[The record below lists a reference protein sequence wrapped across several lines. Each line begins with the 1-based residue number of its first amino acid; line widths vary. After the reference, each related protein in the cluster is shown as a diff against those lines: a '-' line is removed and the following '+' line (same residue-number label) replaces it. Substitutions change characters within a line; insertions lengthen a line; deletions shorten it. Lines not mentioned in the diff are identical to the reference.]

1 MLRVTALLLSLLA
14 TMTVQANPSSAAF
27 YYGPDIPWGELSAF
41 DIAVVEPAQSTSPP
55 ADRVA
60 QFYAYA
66 SIGEVLPSRD
76 YAAGVRP
83 EWVLGENPDW
93 GTRVL
98 DLSNPA
104 LRDYLLDSL
113 LGPLHEQGYRG
124 FFLDTLDSYQLAA
137 TTDAERNV
145 QRRGLETLIKQAA
158 ERFPGM
164 RLVLNRGFELLPE
177 IHQYVD
183 AVAAESL
190 FQRWL
195 PAEDRYQAVPE
206 NDRQWLLDRFQEV
219 RDDYGIP
226 TIAIDYAPPGARD
239 QARELADKIQAEG
252 VIPWVSNPALDM
264 LGVGALEVLPR
275 RVLMIHD
282 TPAGQRWEESNL
294 IRYGLMPAQFLG
306 LVPDIRAIDAPMPAG
321 TLTGRYAGIIT
332 WLENDRPHSP
342 EFAAWLAR
350 QVDAGVPVAMLANP
364 PLDVSGPVGRRLGFR
379 VPPAPRSLPR
389 VDAAHPQMGFE
400 APLPALI
407 EMAQPVAI
415 DHARP
420 WLSVSADG
428 NQYVPVAI
436 TEWGGYA
443 LDPFLVR
450 SVLPGVRSEEITD
463 RWMLNPLTFL
473 REALK
478 LPSMPVP
485 DVTTENGRRLLMV
498 HMDGDGFP
506 SLAEVEGYR
515 GQAAAEVLQQEI
527 LKRYRL
533 PTTLSVIEGEV
544 ARTGLYPDRAEE
556 LEDIAQRMFLLDHV
570 EAATH
575 TFSHP
580 FYWYEAQEH
589 PQRIKGAQGDLRLD
603 VPDYQLNLE
612 REILGSARYIKNK
625 LLPPGKDVE
634 MVLWSGD
641 TMPTPEALETARRG
655 GLLNMNGSDTTITES
670 NRTWTLIKGIGLPK
684 GDQYQVYAPNQNENI
699 YTGNWRGPFYG
710 FERVIETFELTN
722 TPIRFKPV
730 DIYYHTYIASK
741 NASLESLRRVYDWAL
756 SQPLHP
762 VFASDYARKVLN
774 FNDLVVARDG
784 DGWVVKGS
792 DALRTLRL
800 PDDLAR
806 PDLENSTGVAG
817 WHRGESGR
825 YLHLTGG
832 RARWLPGGGEGA
844 DGAETPML
852 WEANG
857 RLLAW
862 RRVGG
867 GLEFSLG
874 GEVPLTFTLVQPD
887 GCELRQGED
896 RLAPV
901 ARDGN
906 RYQYRSEQ
914 HELSA
919 LRLDCGA

>member
-1 MLRVTALLLSLLA
+1 MRVTALLLSLCVMMTAQA
-14 TMTVQANPSSAAF
+14 TPSSAAF

-41 DIAVVEPAQSTSPP
+41 DIPVVEPAQSQSPP
-55 ADRVA
+55 ADKVA

-76 YAAGVRP
+76 YAAGVQP

-104 LRDYLLDSL
+104 LRAYLLDSL
-113 LGPLHEQGYRG
+113 LAPLHEQGYRG

-137 TTDAERNV
+137 ATDAQREA

-177 IHQYVD
+177 IHQHVD

-195 PAEDRYQAVPE
+195 PGEERYQAVPE
-206 NDRQWLLDRFQEV
+206 SDRQWLLDRFQEV
-219 RDDYGIP
+219 RDDYGIA
-226 TIAIDYAPPGARD
+226 TIAIDYAPPGDR
-239 QARELADKIQAEG
+239 QRARELARKIEAEG

-275 RVLMIHD
+275 RVLMIHG

-294 IRYGLMPAQFLG
+294 VRYGLMPAQFLG
-306 LVPDIRAIDAPMPAG
+306 LVPDIRAVDAPMPAG

-332 WLENDRPHSP
+332 WLENDRPHRP

-350 QVDAGVPVAMLANP
+350 QIEAGVPVAMFANP
-364 PLDVSGPVGRRLGFR
+364 PLDVGGPVGRRLGFTT
-379 VPPAPRSLPR
+379 PPAPRSLPR

-407 EMAQPVAI
+407 ELAWPVAI
-415 DHARP
+415 DGARP

-428 NQYVPVAI
+428 HQYVPVAV
-436 TEWGGYA
+436 TAWGGYA
-443 LDPFLVR
+443 LDPFVVR

-463 RWMLNPLTFL
+463 RWMLNPLVFV

-478 LPSMPVP
+478 LPAMPVP

-527 LKRYRL
+527 LKRYRV

-556 LEDIAQRMFLLDHV
+556 LEDIARRMFRLDHV

-580 FYWYEAQEH
+580 FYWYEAQAH
-589 PQRIKGAQGDLRLD
+589 PDRIKGAQGDLRLD
-603 VPDYQLNLE
+603 VPDYQLDLE
-612 REILGSARYIKNK
+612 REIIGSARYIKNR
-625 LLPPGKDVE
+625 LLPPGKEVKL
-634 MVLWSGD
+634 VLWSGD
-641 TMPTPEALETARRG
+641 TIPTREALETARQG

-670 NRTWTLIKGIGLPK
+670 NPSWTLIKGIGLPK
-684 GDQYQVYAPNQNENI
+684 GDQYQVYAPNQNENL

-756 SQPLHP
+756 AQPLHP

-774 FNDLVVARDG
+774 FNELVIARDG
-784 DGWVVKGS
+784 DAWVVSGS

-800 PDDLAR
+800 PDGLAA
-806 PDLENSTGVAG
+806 PDLNTSAGVAG
-817 WHRGESGR
+817 LHRGDSGT

-832 RARWLPGGGEGA
+832 RARWRGDENTGGIA
-844 DGAETPML
+844 SAWL

-857 RLLAW
+857 RLLDW
-862 RRVGG
+862 RHDDSGVTF
-867 GLEFSLG
+867 GLRAQ
-874 GEVPLTFTLVQPD
+874 VPLFFTLVQPE
-887 GCELRQGED
+887 GCQLRQGEKQLVPAD
-896 RLAPV
+896 
-901 ARDGN
+901 RDGN

>member
-1 MLRVTALLLSLLA
+1 MRVTALLLSLCA
-14 TMTVQANPSSAAF
+14 MMAAQASPYSAAF
-27 YYGPDIPWGELSAF
+27 YYGPDIPWQELSAF
-41 DIAVVEPAQSTSPP
+41 DIPVVEPAQSPSPP

-76 YAAGVRP
+76 YAAGVQP

-104 LRDYLLDSL
+104 LRAYLLDGL
-113 LGPLHEQGYRG
+113 LAPLHEQGYRG

-137 TTDAERNV
+137 TTDAQREA

-177 IHQYVD
+177 IHQHVD

-195 PAEDRYQAVPE
+195 PGEERYQAVPE
-206 NDRQWLLDRFQEV
+206 DDRQWLLDRFREV
-219 RDDYGIP
+219 RDDYGIA
-226 TIAIDYAPPGARD
+226 TIAIDYAPPGDRD
-239 QARELADKIQAEG
+239 RARELADQIQAEG

-321 TLTGRYAGIIT
+321 TLTGRYAGIVT

-342 EFAAWLAR
+342 EFAEWLAR

-364 PLDVSGPVGRRLGFR
+364 PLDVGGPVGRRLGFTT
-379 VPPAPRSLPR
+379 PPAPRSLPR

-407 EMAQPVAI
+407 ELAQPVAI
-415 DHARP
+415 DGARP

-428 NQYVPVAI
+428 HDYVPVAV
-436 TEWGGYA
+436 TAWGGYA
-443 LDPFLVR
+443 LDPFVVR

-463 RWMLNPLTFL
+463 RWMLNPLLFL

-478 LPSMPVP
+478 LPAMPVP

-544 ARTGLYPDRAEE
+544 ARTGLYPDRAAE
-556 LEDIAQRMFLLDHV
+556 LEDIAQRMFRLDHV

-580 FYWYEAQEH
+580 FYWYQAQAN
-589 PQRIKGAQGDLRLD
+589 PGRIEGPQGDLRLD
-603 VPDYQLNLE
+603 VPDYELDLE
-612 REILGSARYIKNK
+612 REIVGSARYIKDR
-625 LLPPGKDVE
+625 LLPPGKEVE
-634 MVLWSGD
+634 LVLWSGD
-641 TMPTPEALETARRG
+641 TVPTPEALATARQG
-655 GLLNMNGSDTTITES
+655 GLLNMNGSDTTITRS
-670 NRTWTLIKGIGLPK
+670 NPTWTLIKGIGLPK

-756 SQPLHP
+756 AQPLHP

-774 FNDLVVARDG
+774 FNDLVIARDG
-784 DGWVVKGS
+784 DAWVVSGS

-800 PDDLAR
+800 PDGLAP
-806 PDLENSTGVAG
+806 PDLDTSTGVAG
-817 WHRGESGR
+817 LHRGESGT

-832 RARWLPGGGEGA
+832 RARWRAGDNERSANFQQPR
-844 DGAETPML
+844 L

-857 RLLAW
+857 RLLEW
-862 RRVGG
+862 RRIDGG
-867 GLEFSLG
+867 VQFGLRG
-874 GEVPLTFTLVQPD
+874 QVPLTFTLVQPA
-887 GCELRQGED
+887 GCELRQGES
-896 RLAPV
+896 RLEPEN
-901 ARDGN
+901 RDGN
-906 RYQYRSEQ
+906 RYQYRSQQ
-914 HELSA
+914 HELNA